1 MLIIVVESGLGLLW
15 RGIWSEGLERLTKP
29 LDIPPTDERAGKQ
42 QESLVHICSPLMP
55 DAQSAE
61 AV

>member
-1 MLIIVVESGLGLLW
+1 MTAFATS
-15 RGIWSEGLERLTKP
+15 SLERLTKP
-29 LDIPPTDERAGKQ
+29 LDIPPTDERAGKR
-42 QESLVHICSPLMP
+42 QECLMDVCSPLVP